1 MMSGFKNLRFIAL
14 TFYHILAHA
23 HPAYVFLLKALRSIQ
38 GSKTVKT
45 VKYNYLHSKV
55 CVVVTMTFYYY
66 HLSLC
71 AYTIRPTQVLP
82 LPYSRGVIEYIV
94 CTLGSC
100 SGISSSPEFL
110 SGFLPGCLGSCQGP
124 YSQTTCVFLLWNVR
138 VSRKLL
144 YNHRRR
150 INTEKRQRS
159 SRLFGGQTIYNSLPR

>member
-14 TFYHILAHA
+14 TFYHILA

-71 AYTIRPTQVLP
+71 AYTVRPTQVLP

-100 SGISSSPEFL
+100 SGISSPISTWISAWLPGVL
-110 SGFLPGCLGSCQGP
+110 SG
-124 YSQTTCVFLLWNVR
+124 TVFSNNMCILITKCTGI
-138 VSRKLL
+138 S
-144 YNHRRR
+144 
-150 INTEKRQRS
+150 
-159 SRLFGGQTIYNSLPR
+159 